1 MFCQIWYLQYID
13 KTPSKYYVRYRLYKH
28 TDICLYLV
36 NVQGGLKTTQYTF
49 YDKRT
54 KYYLYLH
61 LLCQDLLDVKST
73 ILVTIFIDIVK
84 SFPWDP
90 WPTTCQ
96 RFFSLVLGFWDILKE
111 IWPPDPSWFC
121 GRNLWQIF
129 AVCEYH
135 SWRTVLKFGMN
146 TPLEHMNIHAKNH
159 FSSFFSLVRIHSFL
173 YIF

>member
-1 MFCQIWYLQYID
+1 MHL
-13 KTPSKYYVRYRLYKH
+13 KV
-28 TDICLYLV
+28 DIGNL
-36 NVQGGLKTTQYTF
+36 
-49 YDKRT
+49 
-54 KYYLYLH
+54 
-61 LLCQDLLDVKST
+61 
-73 ILVTIFIDIVK
+73 VK
-84 SFPWDP
+84 SFFWDP

-96 RFFSLVLGFWDILKE
+96 HIFSLVLGFWDILKE

-146 TPLEHMNIHAKNH
+146 TPLEHMNMHAKNH

-173 YIF
+173 YIFKNFKCQLRPNEKSWEHEILQAYHYGCYLLFW